1 MARNDPLIF
10 DPIAE
15 ARRQWTSRGFAAS
28 SAMVA
33 TTSIMRAHQIVQRA
47 VDEALARFDLTF
59 ARYEALTLISFSR
72 AGELPLGKMGDRL
85 MVHPASVTNA
95 IDRLERQG
103 LVERR
108 RSAADRRTVLA
119 VITDAGR
126 RVAEEATA
134 ALGEIEYGAGAL
146 NESERAALYDI
157 IKVLRTA
164 EGDFIAGAGAL
175 ADEVANDAAPNRE
188 STGDSLD
195 I

>member
-1 MARNDPLIF
+1 
-10 DPIAE
+10 
-15 ARRQWTSRGFAAS
+15 
-28 SAMVA
+28 MVA

-47 VDEALARFDLTF
+47 VDEALAPFDLTF

-119 VITDAGR
+119 VITDSGR
-126 RVAEEATA
+126 VVVEEATA
-134 ALGEIEYGAGAL
+134 ALGEIDYGAGAL
-146 NESERAALYDI
+146 SEDMRETLYAI
-157 IKVLRTA
+157 IKTLRSA
-164 EGDFIAGAGAL
+164 EGDFVAGAGAL
-175 ADEVANDAAPNRE
+175 HDEALVDDVLVDE
-188 STGDSLD
+188 STDD
-195 I
+195 

>member
-1 MARNDPLIF
+1 MARNDPLTF

-15 ARRQWTSRGFAAS
+15 ANRQWLLHEFTAS

-47 VDEALARFDLTF
+47 VDEALAPFDLTF

-103 LVERR
+103 LVERK
-108 RSAADRRTVLA
+108 RSEADRRTVLA
-119 VITDAGR
+119 VITDDGR
-126 RVAEEATA
+126 RVVHQATA
-134 ALGEIEYGAGAL
+134 ALGTIEYGAAAL
-146 NESERAALYDI
+146 TEEQRTTLYDI
-157 IKVLRTA
+157 IKVLRSA
-164 EGDFIAGAGAL
+164 EGDFVDGAGAL
-175 ADEVANDAAPNRE
+175 EEDPA
-188 STGDSLD
+188 
-195 I
+195 

>member
-1 MARNDPLIF
+1 MVARNEPLTF

-15 ARRQWTSRGFAAS
+15 ARRQWTTRGFAAS
-28 SAMVA
+28 SAMAA

-47 VDEALARFDLTF
+47 VDEALAPFDLTF

-119 VITDAGR
+119 VITDEGR
-126 RVAEEATA
+126 KVAEEATT
-134 ALGEIEYGAGAL
+134 ALGNVDYGAGAL
-146 NESERAALYDI
+146 GEPEREELYDI
-157 IKVLRTA
+157 IKRLRVA
-164 EGDFIAGAGAL
+164 EGDFVAGAGAL
-175 ADEVANDAAPNRE
+175 ADDAPTDE
-188 STGDSLD
+188 STADSLD

>member
-1 MARNDPLIF
+1 MARNEPLTF

-47 VDEALARFDLTF
+47 VDEALAPFDLTF

-108 RSAADRRTVLA
+108 RSSVDRRTVLA
-119 VITDAGR
+119 AITDAGR
-126 RVAEEATA
+126 QVAEEATA

-146 NESERAALYDI
+146 SERKRDSLYEI
-157 IKVLRTA
+157 IKTLRSA
-164 EGDFIAGAGAL
+164 EGDFVGSGGAL
-175 ADEVANDAAPNRE
+175 VEGHDEDE
-188 STGDSLD
+188 STEDSLD
-195 I
+195 V

>member
-1 MARNDPLIF
+1 MARNDPLTF

-15 ARRQWTSRGFAAS
+15 ARRQWTTRGFEAS

-47 VDEALARFDLTF
+47 VDEALAPFDLTF

-103 LVERR
+103 LVERK
-108 RSAADRRTVLA
+108 RSEVDRRTVLA

-126 RVAEEATA
+126 EVAEQATI
-134 ALGEIEYGAGAL
+134 ALGNVEYGAGAL
-146 NESERAALYDI
+146 TEKKRETLYDI
-157 IKVLRTA
+157 IKALRSA
-164 EGDFIAGAGAL
+164 EGDFVPGAGAL
-175 ADEVANDAAPNRE
+175 GDE
-188 STGDSLD
+188 STDD
-195 I
+195 